1 MQPDFSPWGEIDW
14 CETLIPGM
22 EMVATPSHDGIMVSR
37 EASILLSPAARK
49 CGFWAG
55 GCLCFEEDA
64 AENIVLREL
73 LDQKLWQIPNGF
85 KTLRPLRRIL
95 TGISRPAARTI
106 GAPEPPGFK
115 KRPNSPSAPIPPQGG
130 KPMRQIA
137 KSILLRL
144 TAEEY
149 AHLKATADAAGL
161 KLEPMLRQLILGVE
175 LRPRPPDEY
184 TALLRELS
192 AIGNNVNQI
201 AYWANARK
209 YVSNAEIQ
217 EAAALVREAFALV
230 KEAL

>member
-1 MQPDFSPWGEIDW
+1 
-14 CETLIPGM
+14 
-22 EMVATPSHDGIMVSR
+22 
-37 EASILLSPAARK
+37 
-49 CGFWAG
+49 
-55 GCLCFEEDA
+55 
-64 AENIVLREL
+64 
-73 LDQKLWQIPNGF
+73 
-85 KTLRPLRRIL
+85 
-95 TGISRPAARTI
+95 
-106 GAPEPPGFK
+106 
-115 KRPNSPSAPIPPQGG
+115 
-130 KPMRQIA
+130 MRQIA

-209 YVSNAEIQ
+209 YVSNSEIQ
-217 EAAALVREAFALV
+217 EAAALVRKACTLV

>member
-1 MQPDFSPWGEIDW
+1 
-14 CETLIPGM
+14 
-22 EMVATPSHDGIMVSR
+22 
-37 EASILLSPAARK
+37 
-49 CGFWAG
+49 
-55 GCLCFEEDA
+55 
-64 AENIVLREL
+64 
-73 LDQKLWQIPNGF
+73 
-85 KTLRPLRRIL
+85 
-95 TGISRPAARTI
+95 
-106 GAPEPPGFK
+106 
-115 KRPNSPSAPIPPQGG
+115 
-130 KPMRQIA
+130 MRQIA

-217 EAAALVREAFALV
+217 EATALVRKAFTLV